1 MEKINFGHRLSTD
14 TSLSIGISKSLPT
27 DTTGIEPQTNV
38 YTQTHDN
45 DILFNQLS
53 DLVNDTFR
61 AWYCRQFYKLGTQR
75 VLQMASIARADG
87 KYPAKLFSK
96 MLKDAR

>member
-14 TSLSIGISKSLPT
+14 TSLPIGLNKFIPT
-27 DTTGIEPQTNV
+27 DTTDTNTNV

-53 DLVNDTFR
+53 DLVNNQFR

-75 VLQMASIARADG
+75 VLQIASVARADG
-87 KYPAKLFSK
+87 KQPAKLFSK
-96 MLKDAR
+96 MLKDAV